1 MHSKSRATITTTI
14 GFMCLALTDWMLS
27 ISNAAW
33 FPRTFGHGAAM
44 LYPLGVVLGVMGI
57 LAFIEERGLD
67 ATIFFGGSG
76 LFWSTHVY
84 LSSADGT
91 PMEPGSYAGWFFFV
105 WAVFFCYVWFGSLKS
120 GIIRF
125 LFLLG
130 TWLTLLA
137 LAIGNWGDGHRFG
150 HGFIMLGGYIG
161 LATAILAAITS
172 AWSVIGHGAK
182 VDEQSHD
189 SLFHKDELKT
199 REAIG

>member
-1 MHSKSRATITTTI
+1 MHSKSRAAITTTI

-27 ISNAAW
+27 MSNAAW
-33 FPRTFGHGAAM
+33 FPRIYGHGTAM
-44 LYPLGVVLGVMGI
+44 FYPLGIVLGVMGI

-67 ATIFFGGSG
+67 AIIFFGGAG

-84 LSSADGT
+84 LSTTNGVTA
-91 PMEPGSYAGWFFFV
+91 MEPGSYAGWFLFV
-105 WAVFFCYVWFGSLKS
+105 WAVFFCYVWFGSFKS

-150 HGFIMLGGYIG
+150 HGLLVLGGYIG
-161 LATAILAAITS
+161 LATAILAAIAS
-172 AWSVIGHGAK
+172 AWSVIGHGMK
-182 VDEQSHD
+182 SDDRSRD
-189 SLFHKDELKT
+189 SLLHKEN
-199 REAIG
+199 A